1 MDGRPYSGRN
11 NSGGTVVLAGSP
23 SSGDALSAR
32 CWAQYGLF
40 RADSASGEWIH

>member
-1 MDGRPYSGRN
+1 M
-11 NSGGTVVLAGSP
+11 VLAGSP
-23 SSGDALSAR
+23 ASGDALSAR